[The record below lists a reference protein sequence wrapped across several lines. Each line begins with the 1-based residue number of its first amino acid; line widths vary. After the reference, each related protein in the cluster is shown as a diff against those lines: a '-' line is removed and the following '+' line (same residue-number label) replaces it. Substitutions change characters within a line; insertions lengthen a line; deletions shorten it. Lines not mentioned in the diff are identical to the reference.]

1 MKKHIPNIITSF
13 RLVLIP
19 VFIFFVLND
28 LFLAAAFIFMLA
40 SLSDL
45 LDGYLARKW
54 KAVSNFGK
62 LFDPLADKAIQISA
76 ILLLCVIGR
85 LHFAFIIILAVKESL
100 MIFGSYLLYKKKV
113 VVYALWYGKAAA
125 FLLNA
130 VIFWSYALKIAN
142 IYYNIFMAAAI
153 AAEILALTLYT
164 IRYFKLKRQAEEES
178 AAAE

>member
-1 MKKHIPNIITSF
+1 MKKHIPNMITAF

-19 VFIFFVLND
+19 VFIFLVLND
-28 LFLAAAFIFMLA
+28 YTVAAAFVFLGA

-85 LHFAFIIILAVKESL
+85 LHFAFIIILGIKEAL
-100 MIFGSYLLYKKKV
+100 MIYGSYLLYKKKV
-113 VVYALWYGKAAA
+113 VVFAVWYGKAAA

-130 VIFWSYALKIAN
+130 AVFWSYVLSIPNYLTNA
-142 IYYNIFMAAAI
+142 FMAVAM
-153 AAEILALTLYT
+153 AAELFALTLYT
-164 IRYFKLKRQAEEES
+164 IRYFKLKKSAATES
-178 AAAE
+178 ASEQ